1 LRAHSTSFSSRR
13 LSADKLAQRTE
24 RGGVVVEALGVLHEK
39 VDKQEE
45 EHEGGR
51 QQVERRKDPAG
62 AEKRGRM

>member
-1 LRAHSTSFSSRR
+1 M
-13 LSADKLAQRTE
+13 
-24 RGGVVVEALGVLHEK
+24 VEALGVLHEK